1 MLRRYRY
8 RLYPT
13 EDQKTLIAQHL
24 GCCRL
29 VYNWALARKNQ
40 AYHDEGISLSKY
52 DLMKQLPA
60 LKAELPWLNEVNA
73 QSLQQSIHH
82 LFRAFTNFF
91 EGRAE
96 EPTFKYKPYTQ
107 LSLPVPQAC
116 LLYNSDAA
124 VE

>member
-24 GCCRL
+24 GCCRF

-40 AYHDEGISLSKY
+40 AYHDESVSLSGY

-60 LKAELPWLNEVNA
+60 LKEELPWLKEVNA
-73 QSLQQSIHH
+73 QSLQQSIIH

-96 EPTFKYKPYTQ
+96 EPTFK
-107 LSLPVPQAC
+107 
-116 LLYNSDAA
+116 
-124 VE
+124 